1 MKDKDYYSNGQI
13 ISVIKYN
20 IMTTFYKSGK
30 IKAEGPYKNGMM
42 EGEWKFYKEDGRLW
56 QIGHL
61 KKSNKEGLWTKF
73 DEDKNVIYKKVYING
88 HTSKDW
94 KEEIVES

>member
-42 EGEWKFYKEDGRLW
+42 EGE
-56 QIGHL
+56 
-61 KKSNKEGLWTKF
+61 
-73 DEDKNVIYKKVYING
+73 
-88 HTSKDW
+88 
-94 KEEIVES
+94 